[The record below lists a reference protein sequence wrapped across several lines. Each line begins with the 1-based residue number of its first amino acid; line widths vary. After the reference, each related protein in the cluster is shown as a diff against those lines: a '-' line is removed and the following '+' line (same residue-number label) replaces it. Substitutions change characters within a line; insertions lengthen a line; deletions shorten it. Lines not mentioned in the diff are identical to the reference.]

1 MATFDN
7 PAAIAVALA
16 ERVDPEVGVGRVL
29 KGQLRKVFAIS
40 SRSVACALSIPS
52 MPMLGTPPHRAWWRR
67 RAHIQPGRRRDGPS
81 RRALSSPERA
91 IAESETWDDSSMAIK
106 KVDITSVEDLPGG
119 FLARGEEVADGNCV
133 ANVWFAVAPAFGR
146 KLQGCADGGEHVKPR
161 IDDSKFLRRQ
171 EY

>member
-1 MATFDN
+1 
-7 PAAIAVALA
+7 
-16 ERVDPEVGVGRVL
+16 
-29 KGQLRKVFAIS
+29 
-40 SRSVACALSIPS
+40 
-52 MPMLGTPPHRAWWRR
+52 
-67 RAHIQPGRRRDGPS
+67 
-81 RRALSSPERA
+81 
-91 IAESETWDDSSMAIK
+91 MAIK